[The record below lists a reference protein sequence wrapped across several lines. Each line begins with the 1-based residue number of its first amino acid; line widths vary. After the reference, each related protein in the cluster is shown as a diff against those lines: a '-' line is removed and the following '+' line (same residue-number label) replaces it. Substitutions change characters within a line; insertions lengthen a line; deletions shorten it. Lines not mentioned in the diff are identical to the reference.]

1 MEIVDRLENL
11 LLFLVFF
18 FFVRIFPWGWD
29 HDFIFFLYMQ
39 TWKITNKQKNF
50 FCYIARLCCPQSC
63 LRRHRSCVNSL
74 VRDDLESRTRGKKK
88 KSFFWR
94 GFYFDQKEKKKKKC
108 ATSRVI
114 STHREM
120 ECENRRMC
128 VHSKG
133 VSLWPVFLFY
143 CVSFDWL
150 WRGRKWN
157 KKRIEIQATE
167 EKAALL
173 KAFETNDKRGTKCA
187 KVDCFLFF
195 KKRTLSLKHL
205 FFYRLYNRT
214 VSFFGRRNL
223 NMVTRTHTYRCVTAS
238 KNNPLTIVG
247 C

>member
-1 MEIVDRLENL
+1 MENNKQTKK
-11 LLFLVFF
+11 
-18 FFVRIFPWGWD
+18 
-29 HDFIFFLYMQ
+29 FFLLYRSSVLPAVVA
-39 TWKITNKQKNF
+39 WDV
-50 FCYIARLCCPQSC
+50 IARAWTLWYVTISSPGLGEKKKRASSGVAFI
-63 LRRHRSCVNSL
+63 LI
-74 VRDDLESRTRGKKK
+74 KKK
-88 KSFFWR
+88 KR
-94 GFYFDQKEKKKKKC
+94 KKKC

>member
-1 MEIVDRLENL
+1 
-11 LLFLVFF
+11 
-18 FFVRIFPWGWD
+18 
-29 HDFIFFLYMQ
+29 MQ
-39 TWKITNKQKNF
+39 TWKITNKQKKF
-50 FCYIARLCCPQSC
+50 FLLYRSSVLPAVVAWDVIARAWTLWYVTISSPGLGEKKKRASSGVAFI
-63 LRRHRSCVNSL
+63 LI
-74 VRDDLESRTRGKKK
+74 KKK
-88 KSFFWR
+88 KR
-94 GFYFDQKEKKKKKC
+94 KKKC

-195 KKRTLSLKHL
+195 KKRTLNLKHL

-223 NMVTRTHTYRCVTAS
+223 NMVTRTHTHIDV
-238 KNNPLTIVG
+238 
-247 C
+247 